1 MMTIQKPK
9 RMWQKKKDYMRKK
22 TIRGLRRKGKR
33 ILQSFDDGTDDIRKQ
48 IETQFP
54 SSKAFGTI
62 LPDYTIVADPTF
74 TKDKTGAGE
83 IEYFNEPE
91 IVYSN
96 GYKKINPV
104 KGPSLIYNPNSQTEE
119 DIKLDLL
126 HHYREYD
133 PVYQD
138 LLKDYTD
145 TQDPGQILYNSELGE
160 YFRNLPKEQQTNENW
175 NKLVKENL
183 NGQYMVQGI
192 DGSLRGLMASDKL
205 RSLGRYPSRT
215 IYEKE
220 NLNSNAAR
228 MAYQNIVNYLT
239 SERLPEVIVKPKR
252 YKRGKDCFDIGTDD
266 GQQMIYQDGDQYFAG
281 SNINAATTKVTPYIQ
296 RLPNDKSTWDFIDD
310 SGKLYT
316 TKYSDDQLKQLYG
329 QNTPESEFYNWTD
342 RSGKEHRQMKI
353 IPVSPVDPVGE
364 MAVETALGAPLFKG
378 AGMIGRQFLKDY
390 ARDFAFTKLG
400 NWTRNKIASK
410 EAADILNKSVDSWN
424 GVVNSN
430 LIQNKNILYNS
441 NNTKWPSTFTDFYKY
456 PDALKYYEDY
466 PEALDQLKSLKSWA
480 NTTKRDISDITLYN
494 TPKWDSNGQGA
505 YLGEI
510 DYNNIISPYVD
521 NIMRPNFKRFGIPE
535 NLQFT
540 DKMYLTRLPKGIGG
554 AVTNYGKYI
563 ADPINSR
570 NLNSTVLHELGSHGT
585 DAFISPSMQNIY
597 DISKYLTHVRTPG
610 SKLWYETRATKNE
623 VGKKIFDALDN
634 KSKKAFDLAI
644 DNMSDKDMIR
654 KFSMINSYGDDIFH
668 EYFQHTPEIQKEMV
682 DKIRYMLK
690 YAPGLLPVL
699 PFIRHTTQQQN
710 HNSGKDIHI
719 KKANRG
725 KFTEAA
731 NEHNMGVQEF
741 ARQVLSAPKGKYSST
756 LRKRANFA
764 RNFAH

>member
-9 RMWQKKKDYMRKK
+9 RMWQKKKDYNKKRLIRKIQRRNK
-22 TIRGLRRKGKR
+22 T
-33 ILQSFDDGTDDIRKQ
+33 SFDDGKDRSYEDWKTKISKYKHIDIDHDNTFDYEGFYNSDPDNAYRFLNGDPAAHFDDTYKTVYHPTFSDLSIYSGKVDPRFNPKGLKGGHWVNDHKYLSPKQ
-48 IETQFP
+48 SPVSMDERIGYLGEAEDNGVQLRTYDNQP
-54 SSKAFGTI
+54 IWLNDGTI
-62 LPDYTIVADPTF
+62 WAGVLPQVVVTPENHNSGKDRSYSDLKTNRPIIIGPGLLSMF
-74 TKDKTGAGE
+74 TPKPK
-83 IEYFNEPE
+83 
-91 IVYSN
+91 
-96 GYKKINPV
+96 GYK
-104 KGPSLIYNPNSQTEE
+104 E
-119 DIKLDLL
+119 
-126 HHYREYD
+126 
-133 PVYQD
+133 
-138 LLKDYTD
+138 
-145 TQDPGQILYNSELGE
+145 
-160 YFRNLPKEQQTNENW
+160 
-175 NKLVKENL
+175 
-183 NGQYMVQGI
+183 
-192 DGSLRGLMASDKL
+192 
-205 RSLGRYPSRT
+205 
-215 IYEKE
+215 
-220 NLNSNAAR
+220 
-228 MAYQNIVNYLT
+228 
-239 SERLPEVIVKPKR
+239 
-252 YKRGKDCFDIGTDD
+252 GKDCFDIGTDN
-266 GQQMIYQDGDQYFAG
+266 GQQIIYQDGDQYFAG
-281 SNINAATTKVTPYIQ
+281 PSESAATIKVTPYIQ
-296 RLPNDKSTWDFIDD
+296 RLPNDKSTWDFVDD

-329 QNTPESEFYNWTD
+329 QNVPASEFYNWTD
-342 RSGKEHRQMKI
+342 RSGKEHRQMRI
-353 IPVSPVDPVGE
+353 IPVSPVDPIGE
-364 MAVETALGAPLFKG
+364 IAVETALGYPLFKG
-378 AGMIGRQFLKDY
+378 MSLAGGQLLKDY

-400 NWTRNKIASK
+400 NWARNKIAGK
-410 EAADILNKSVDSWN
+410 EAANILNKSVDSWN
-424 GVVNSN
+424 SVVNSN
-430 LIQNKNILYNS
+430 LIQNKNILYNP
-441 NNTKWPSTFTDFYKY
+441 NNTKWSSTFTDFYKY

-466 PEALDQLKSLKSWA
+466 PEALDQLKSLKSWV

-597 DISKYLTHVRTPG
+597 DISKYLTHVRIPG

-644 DNMSDKDMIR
+644 DNMSDKDVIR
-654 KFSMINSYGDDIFH
+654 KFSGINSYGDDIFY

>member
-33 ILQSFDDGTDDIRKQ
+33 ILQSFDDGKDMSYQDWKTKAAKYKNLKIDEDNTFDYEGWYNSNPENAYRFLNDDPRAHFDDTYK
-48 IETQFP
+48 TV
-54 SSKAFGTI
+54 
-62 LPDYTIVADPTF
+62 YHPTF
-74 TKDKTGAGE
+74 SDLSIYSGKIDP
-83 IEYFNEPE
+83 IFNP
-91 IVYSN
+91 
-96 GYKKINPV
+96 
-104 KGPSLIYNPNSQTEE
+104 KG
-119 DIKLDLL
+119 
-126 HHYREYD
+126 
-133 PVYQD
+133 
-138 LLKDYTD
+138 LKGGHWVNDHKY
-145 TQDPGQILYNSELGE
+145 IS
-160 YFRNLPKEQQTNENW
+160 PKETPISMDDRIN
-175 NKLVKENL
+175 
-183 NGQYMVQGI
+183 YII
-192 DGSLRGLMASDKL
+192 DGEDNGVQLRTFDNKPLWMDDGT
-205 RSLGRYPSRT
+205 RY
-215 IYEKE
+215 EG
-220 NLNSNAAR
+220 
-228 MAYQNIVNYLT
+228 Q
-239 SERLPEVIVKPKR
+239 LPQVIVKPKR
-252 YKRGKDCFDIGTDD
+252 YKKGKDCFDIGTDD

-281 SNINAATTKVTPYIQ
+281 PSESAATTKVTPYIQ

-329 QNTPESEFYNWTD
+329 KNTPESEFYNWID

-456 PDALKYYEDY
+456 PDALKYYEEY

-540 DKMYLTRLPKGIGG
+540 DKMYLTRLPKGFGG
-554 AVTNYGKYI
+554 GVTNYGKYI
-563 ADPINSR
+563 VDPINSH

-597 DISKYLTHVRTPG
+597 DISKYLTHVRTPE
-610 SKLWYETRATKNE
+610 SKLWYEIRATKNE

-634 KSKKAFDLAI
+634 KSKKAFDSAI
-644 DNMSDKDMIR
+644 DNMSDKDVIR
-654 KFSMINSYGDDIFH
+654 KFSRINSYGDDIFY
-668 EYFQHTPEIQKEMV
+668 EYFKHTPEIQKEMV

-725 KFTEAA
+725 KFTEAT

-741 ARQVLSAPKGKYSST
+741 ARQVLRAPKGKYSST